1 MNTLFIIFLFTS
13 DILIIII
20 VIIGQIFPVFRS
32 TIHKAMRF
40 VLFIKRRLSTTAV
53 PSLSMSLMKLPLI
66 VMTLLVAMALSVL
79 SQPSALAAEAS
90 ILGVGGSKTEEGSDI
105 SIPDSFGRDTP
116 RHAVQ
121 GFLGALGENDYLL
134 ASNYLNL
141 SKSDNPTTI
150 VRQFK
155 QALDAGGRFQPDLQI
170 NNTPEGNLTDQ
181 LPPSQESVGV
191 INVSDKSIPLI
202 LERVVSKQGEQYWQF
217 STDTLSS
224 IPEAIENYE
233 PTLVS
238 RYTIDSLEGKKLFG
252 YQLADLVAAL
262 AMTISSFLLTYI
274 TVWLVYHLLKLAYP
288 RIRDV
293 PLPLPDRVILPLAVV
308 IMALILSEVMV
319 YAGVSVT
326 LREPINR
333 YTDIASW
340 LATTWLLLRVID
352 AIFTR
357 AVNLSYKKN
366 YTERVSILGLLRKI
380 VKALLL
386 IFATIVIFGNLGFD
400 LTTGIAALGVGG
412 LALALGAQK
421 TIENLVGSVVVVA
434 DSPVRIGDYCK
445 FGTYEGTVID
455 IGIRSSRVRT
465 LTRTIVTVPNGD
477 FSSMQIENFTSRD
490 MFRFLHQLYIKRTA
504 DIDVVFKMVK
514 HLDKFLDEHEL
525 TNQEWNQVNIL
536 ELRQDCYI
544 IQLQAYINVTG
555 IIEFY
560 EKQDVLFV
568 DILMQVRKYDVE
580 HALPTQQLIVK
591 QPELQAQLENEGES
605 ERVDKKADKK
615 IATDDKPGAVNVSKD
630 SDAVDTE
637 NENKQPEPE
646 PKQMLKKDLLDSRYK
661 NIHKSSGHTLAR
673 LKFKQVKNSFRF
685 PRAKK

>member
-1 MNTLFIIFLFTS
+1 M
-13 DILIIII
+13 
-20 VIIGQIFPVFRS
+20 
-32 TIHKAMRF
+32 
-40 VLFIKRRLSTTAV
+40 FIKRRLSTTAV

-66 VMTLLVAMALSVL
+66 VMTLLVAMALSVI

-90 ILGVGGSKTEEGSDI
+90 ILGVGGTKTEEGDGT

-116 RHAVQ
+116 RHTVQ
-121 GFLGALGENDYLL
+121 GFIAALGENDYLL

-141 SKSDNPTTI
+141 SKADNPTTV

-155 QALDAGGRFQPDLQI
+155 QALDAGGRFQADLQI

-181 LPPSQESVGV
+181 LPPSQENVGV
-191 INVSDKSIPLI
+191 IKVSDTSIPLL
-202 LERVVSKQGEQYWQF
+202 LERVVSQEGEQYWQF

-224 IPEAIENYE
+224 IPEAIENYK

-262 AMTISSFLLTYI
+262 AITVSSFLFTYI
-274 TVWLVYHLLKLAYP
+274 VVWLLYHLLEITYP
-288 RIRDV
+288 RVRDV
-293 PLPLPDRVILPLAVV
+293 PLPLPDKVILPLAVV

-326 LREPINR
+326 LREPVNR
-333 YTDIASW
+333 FAEIASW
-340 LATTWLLLRVID
+340 VAITWLLLRIID
-352 AIFTR
+352 ALFTR

-366 YTERVSILGLLRKI
+366 YTERVSILGLLRKV

-386 IFATIVIFGNLGFD
+386 IFAVIVTFGNLGFD

-504 DIDVVFKMVK
+504 DINVVFKMVK
-514 HLDKFLDEHEL
+514 HLDEFLDKHEL

-536 ELRQDCYI
+536 ELRQDSYI
-544 IQLQAYINVTG
+544 IQLQAYINATG

-560 EKQDVLFV
+560 EKQDRLFV
-568 DILMQVRKYDVE
+568 DLLMQVRQYDVE

-591 QPELQAQLENEGES
+591 QPELQAQLENENEEGET
-605 ERVDKKADKK
+605 VDHKDDKK
-615 IATDDKPGAVNVSKD
+615 IATDNKSKVVHLNKD

-646 PKQMLKKDLLDSRYK
+646 PKRDLLDSRYK
-661 NIHKSSGHTLAR
+661 AIHKSSGHTLAR

>member
-1 MNTLFIIFLFTS
+1 MSIERNPIFNTELSSTHSISKTPLTIMVFLF
-13 DILIIII
+13 
-20 VIIGQIFPVFRS
+20 
-32 TIHKAMRF
+32 AMM
-40 VLFIKRRLSTTAV
+40 VSLLLPNTAF
-53 PSLSMSLMKLPLI
+53 
-66 VMTLLVAMALSVL
+66 AAE
-79 SQPSALAAEAS
+79 PSALG
-90 ILGVGGSKTEEGSDI
+90 LGGSSSEESTTTP
-105 SIPDSFGRDTP
+105 IPDSFGRDTP
-116 RHAVQ
+116 RHTVQ
-121 GFLGALGENDYLL
+121 GFIKALSDNDYLL

-181 LPPSQESVGV
+181 LPPSQENVGA
-191 INVSDKSIPLI
+191 INIGDKSVTLV
-202 LERVVSKQGEQYWQF
+202 LERVVSDSGEQYWQF
-217 STDTLSS
+217 SSDTLSS
-224 IPEAIENYE
+224 IPEVIENTE

-238 RYTIDSLEGKKLFG
+238 RYTFDSLEGKKLFG
-252 YQLADLVAAL
+252 YQMVDLVAAL
-262 AMTISSFLLTYI
+262 TMIVTSFMLTYI
-274 TVWLVYHLLKLAYP
+274 MVWLLYHLLRLVYP
-288 RIRDV
+288 RVRGV
-293 PLPLPDRVILPLAVV
+293 PLPLPDKVILPMAVV
-308 IMALILSEVMV
+308 IMALMLSEVMV

-333 YTDIASW
+333 FTEIASW
-340 LATTWLLLRVID
+340 LALTWLLLRVID

-366 YTERVSILGLLRKI
+366 YTERVSILGLMRKV

-386 IFATIVIFGNLGFD
+386 IFAVIVIFGNLGFD

-465 LTRTIVTVPNGD
+465 LTRTVVTVPNGD

-490 MFRFLHQLYIKRTA
+490 MFRFFHQLYLKRTA

-514 HLDKFLDEHEL
+514 DLDEFLNEHYL

-536 ELRQDCYI
+536 ELRQDCYV
-544 IQLQAYINVTG
+544 IQFQAYINANG
-555 IIEFY
+555 IAEFY
-560 EKQDVLFV
+560 DKQNVLFV
-568 DILMQVRKYDVE
+568 DMLNQVAKYKVE
-580 HALPTQQLIVK
+580 HALPTQQLILNRGERDSHMK
-591 QPELQAQLENEGES
+591 DNDGES
-605 ERVDKKADKK
+605 VNASSSDSN
-615 IATDDKPGAVNVSKD
+615 TDDTDNAADENNDNRYVVNLNKNSAGAKND
-630 SDAVDTE
+630 EEDDQQTAGTE
-637 NENKQPEPE
+637 DNKQSHTFRGLRN
-646 PKQMLKKDLLDSRYK
+646 KSRLLR
-661 NIHKSSGHTLAR
+661 KST
-673 LKFKQVKNSFRF
+673 FKH
-685 PRAKK
+685 AKRKLGFSVRHQP

>member
-1 MNTLFIIFLFTS
+1 MSIKYRLIPIIPSPELSSPYSIIKMPLMAILF
-13 DILIIII
+13 
-20 VIIGQIFPVFRS
+20 
-32 TIHKAMRF
+32 
-40 VLFIKRRLSTTAV
+40 
-53 PSLSMSLMKLPLI
+53 
-66 VMTLLVAMALSVL
+66 LLVMLL
-79 SQPSALAAEAS
+79 SALLPNNAFAAEAS
-90 ILGVGGSKTEEGSDI
+90 ALGMGGSTSEESA
-105 SIPDSFGRDTP
+105 STPIPDSFGRDTP
-116 RHAVQ
+116 RHTVQ
-121 GFLGALGENDYLL
+121 GFISALGENDYLL

-181 LPPSQESVGV
+181 LPPSQENVGA
-191 INVSDKSIPLI
+191 INVGEKSVPLI

-224 IPEAIENYE
+224 VPEVIENTE

-238 RYTIDSLEGKKLFG
+238 RYTFDSLEGKKLFG
-252 YQLADLVAAL
+252 YQVADLAAAL
-262 AMTISSFLLTYI
+262 MMTVGSFVFTYI
-274 TVWLVYHLLKLAYP
+274 TVWLLYHLLRIVYP
-288 RIRDV
+288 RVRGV
-293 PLPLPDRVILPLAVV
+293 PLPLPDKVVLPLAVV

-333 YTDIASW
+333 FTEIASW
-340 LATTWLLLRVID
+340 LALTWLLLRVID

-366 YTERVSILGLLRKI
+366 YTERVSILGLLRKV

-386 IFATIVIFGNLGFD
+386 IFAVIVIFGNLGFD

-465 LTRTIVTVPNGD
+465 LTRTVVTVPNGD

-490 MFRFLHQLYIKRTA
+490 MFRFFHQLYIKRTA

-514 HLDKFLDEHEL
+514 DLDEFIDEHYL

-544 IQLQAYINVTG
+544 IQLQAYVNANGVT
-555 IIEFY
+555 EFY
-560 EKQDVLFV
+560 DKQNVLFV
-568 DILMQVRKYDVE
+568 DLLNQVAKYDVE
-580 HALPTQQLIVK
+580 HALPTQQLIVN
-591 QPELQAQLENEGES
+591 QTELEHHIENEIE
-605 ERVDKKADKK
+605 DKSKEDNVAETTKDMSNDDHADDDASDNKDNSN
-615 IATDDKPGAVNVSKD
+615 DDKHAVDLSKD
-630 SDAVDTE
+630 SVKTDEKGSQRTSKSVE
-637 NENKQPEPE
+637 S
-646 PKQMLKKDLLDSRYK
+646 KKDNALKALRNKSRMIK
-661 NIHKSSGHTLAR
+661 KI
-673 LKFKQVKNSFRF
+673 KFKY
-685 PRAKK
+685 AKRKSGFSIWNQP

>member
-1 MNTLFIIFLFTS
+1 MSIKYRLIPMIPSPELSSIHSTIKMPLMAILFLF
-13 DILIIII
+13 
-20 VIIGQIFPVFRS
+20 
-32 TIHKAMRF
+32 
-40 VLFIKRRLSTTAV
+40 
-53 PSLSMSLMKLPLI
+53 
-66 VMTLLVAMALSVL
+66 VMLLSVL
-79 SQPSALAAEAS
+79 LPNNAFAVEAS
-90 ILGVGGSKTEEGSDI
+90 TLGMGGSTSEESA
-105 SIPDSFGRDTP
+105 STPIPDSFGRDTP
-116 RHAVQ
+116 RHTVQ
-121 GFLGALGENDYLL
+121 GFISALGENDYLL

-181 LPPSQESVGV
+181 LPPSQENVGA
-191 INVSDKSIPLI
+191 INVGEKSVPLI

-224 IPEAIENYE
+224 VPEVIENTE

-238 RYTIDSLEGKKLFG
+238 RYTFDSLEGKKLFS
-252 YQLADLVAAL
+252 YQMADLVAAL
-262 AMTISSFLLTYI
+262 TMIVGSFVFTYI
-274 TVWLVYHLLKLAYP
+274 LVWLLYHLLRIVYP
-288 RIRDV
+288 RVRGV
-293 PLPLPDRVILPLAVV
+293 PLPLPNKVVLPLAVV

-326 LREPINR
+326 LREPVNR
-333 YTDIASW
+333 FTDIASW
-340 LATTWLLLRVID
+340 LALTWLLLRVID

-366 YTERVSILGLLRKI
+366 YTERVSILGLLRKV

-386 IFATIVIFGNLGFD
+386 IFAVIVIFGNLGFD

-465 LTRTIVTVPNGD
+465 LTRTVVTVPNGD

-490 MFRFLHQLYIKRTA
+490 MFRFFHQLYIKRTA

-514 HLDKFLDEHEL
+514 DLDEFIDEHYL

-544 IQLQAYINVTG
+544 IQLQAYVNANGVT
-555 IIEFY
+555 EFY
-560 EKQDVLFV
+560 DKQNVLFV
-568 DILMQVRKYDVE
+568 DLLNQVAKYDVE
-580 HALPTQQLIVK
+580 HALPTQQIIVN
-591 QPELQAQLENEGES
+591 QTELEHHIENEIE
-605 ERVDKKADKK
+605 DKNKENNVAETTEDLSNDGYADDDVSDN
-615 IATDDKPGAVNVSKD
+615 TDNNNDDKHAVDLSKD
-630 SDAVDTE
+630 SVKTDEKGSQRTSKSVESKKDNALKALR
-637 NENKQPEPE
+637 NKSR
-646 PKQMLKKDLLDSRYK
+646 MLKK
-661 NIHKSSGHTLAR
+661 I
-673 LKFKQVKNSFRF
+673 KFKY
-685 PRAKK
+685 AKRKSGFSIWNQP

>member
-1 MNTLFIIFLFTS
+1 MSTKYRLIPIIPSPELSSPYSIIKMPLMAILF
-13 DILIIII
+13 
-20 VIIGQIFPVFRS
+20 
-32 TIHKAMRF
+32 
-40 VLFIKRRLSTTAV
+40 
-53 PSLSMSLMKLPLI
+53 
-66 VMTLLVAMALSVL
+66 LLVMLL
-79 SQPSALAAEAS
+79 SALLPNNAFAAEAS
-90 ILGVGGSKTEEGSDI
+90 ALGMGGSTSEESA
-105 SIPDSFGRDTP
+105 STPIPDSFGRDTP
-116 RHAVQ
+116 RHTVQ
-121 GFLGALGENDYLL
+121 GFISALGENDYLL

-181 LPPSQESVGV
+181 LPPSQENVGA
-191 INVSDKSIPLI
+191 INVGEKSVPLI

-224 IPEAIENYE
+224 VPEVIENTE

-238 RYTIDSLEGKKLFG
+238 RYTFDSLEGKKLFG
-252 YQLADLVAAL
+252 YQVADLAAAL
-262 AMTISSFLLTYI
+262 MMTVGSFVFTYI
-274 TVWLVYHLLKLAYP
+274 MVWLLYHLLRIVYP
-288 RIRDV
+288 RVRGV
-293 PLPLPDRVILPLAVV
+293 PLPLPDKVVLPLAVV

-333 YTDIASW
+333 FTEIASW
-340 LATTWLLLRVID
+340 LALTWLLLRVID

-366 YTERVSILGLLRKI
+366 YTERVSILGLLRKV

-386 IFATIVIFGNLGFD
+386 IFAVIVIFGNLGFD

-465 LTRTIVTVPNGD
+465 LTRTVVTVPNGD

-490 MFRFLHQLYIKRTA
+490 MFRFFHQLYIKRTA

-514 HLDKFLDEHEL
+514 DLDEFIDEHYL

-544 IQLQAYINVTG
+544 IQLQAYVNANGVT
-555 IIEFY
+555 EFY
-560 EKQDVLFV
+560 DKQNVLFV
-568 DILMQVRKYDVE
+568 DLLNQVAKYDVE
-580 HALPTQQLIVK
+580 HALPTQQLIVN
-591 QPELQAQLENEGES
+591 QTELEHHIENEIEDKNKEGNVAETTKDMSNDDHADDASDNKDNSNDDKQAVDLSKDNVKTDEEGSQRTSKSVES
-605 ERVDKKADKK
+605 KKDNALKALRNKSRMIKK
-615 IATDDKPGAVNVSKD
+615 I
-630 SDAVDTE
+630 
-637 NENKQPEPE
+637 
-646 PKQMLKKDLLDSRYK
+646 
-661 NIHKSSGHTLAR
+661 
-673 LKFKQVKNSFRF
+673 KFKY
-685 PRAKK
+685 AKRKSGFSIWNQP

>member
-1 MNTLFIIFLFTS
+1 MSIERNLIVNTGLSLSSLIRTTSLAMRMFLF
-13 DILIIII
+13 
-20 VIIGQIFPVFRS
+20 
-32 TIHKAMRF
+32 AM
-40 VLFIKRRLSTTAV
+40 I
-53 PSLSMSLMKLPLI
+53 MSL
-66 VMTLLVAMALSVL
+66 LSL
-79 SQPSALAAEAS
+79 GTAFAAEPSAL
-90 ILGVGGSKTEEGSDI
+90 IGGSSSEES
-105 SIPDSFGRDTP
+105 STNTPLPDSFGRDTP

-121 GFLGALGENDYLL
+121 GFISALSENDYLL

-181 LPPSQESVGV
+181 LPPSQENVGV
-191 INVSDKSIPLI
+191 ISIGDKSVPLV
-202 LERVVSKQGEQYWQF
+202 LERVVSKEGEQYWQF
-217 STDTLSS
+217 SSETLSS
-224 IPEAIENYE
+224 IPEVIENTE

-238 RYTIDSLEGKKLFG
+238 RYTLGSLEGKKLFG
-252 YQLADLVAAL
+252 YEMADLVAAL
-262 AMTISSFLLTYI
+262 TMIVSSFLLTYI
-274 TVWLVYHLLKLAYP
+274 FVWLLYHLLRITYP
-288 RIRDV
+288 RVRGV
-293 PLPLPDRVILPLAVV
+293 PLPLPDKVILPMAVV

-333 YTDIASW
+333 FTQIASW
-340 LATTWLLLRVID
+340 LALTWLLLRVID

-366 YTERVSILGLLRKI
+366 YTERVSILGLMRKV

-386 IFATIVIFGNLGFD
+386 IFAVIVIFGNLGFD

-465 LTRTIVTVPNGD
+465 LTRTVVTVPNGD

-490 MFRFLHQLYIKRTA
+490 MFRFFHQLYIKRTA

-514 HLDKFLDEHEL
+514 ELDEYLNEHYL

-536 ELRQDCYI
+536 ELRQDCYV
-544 IQLQAYINVTG
+544 IQLQAYINANG
-555 IIEFY
+555 IGEFY
-560 EKQDVLFV
+560 DKQNVLFV
-568 DILMQVRKYDVE
+568 DMLTQVAKYKVE
-580 HALPTQQLIVK
+580 HALPTQQLIVN
-591 QPELQAQLENEGES
+591 QNDPDPTSDEDTDSGEETIDES
-605 ERVDKKADKK
+605 GVNDTDTISADNKNDRYNFVLDKK
-615 IATDDKPGAVNVSKD
+615 DDDTQSKD
-630 SDAVDTE
+630 KVDQKTKKSE
-637 NENKQPEPE
+637 ASKHNHPLRSLRNKGRLLRKSTFKQANKQE
-646 PKQMLKKDLLDSRYK
+646 KRKLGLSIWNQ
-661 NIHKSSGHTLAR
+661 
-673 LKFKQVKNSFRF
+673 F
-685 PRAKK
+685 

>member
-1 MNTLFIIFLFTS
+1 MSIKYRLIPMITSPELSSPYSIIKMPLMAILF
-13 DILIIII
+13 
-20 VIIGQIFPVFRS
+20 
-32 TIHKAMRF
+32 
-40 VLFIKRRLSTTAV
+40 
-53 PSLSMSLMKLPLI
+53 
-66 VMTLLVAMALSVL
+66 LLVMLL
-79 SQPSALAAEAS
+79 SALLPNNAFAAEAS
-90 ILGVGGSKTEEGSDI
+90 ALGMGGSTSEESA
-105 SIPDSFGRDTP
+105 STPIPDSFGRDTP
-116 RHAVQ
+116 RHTVQ
-121 GFLGALGENDYLL
+121 GFISALGENDYLL

-181 LPPSQESVGV
+181 LPPSQENVGA
-191 INVSDKSIPLI
+191 INVGEKSVPLI

-224 IPEAIENYE
+224 VPEVIENTE

-238 RYTIDSLEGKKLFG
+238 RYTFDSLEGKKLFG
-252 YQLADLVAAL
+252 YQVADLAAAL
-262 AMTISSFLLTYI
+262 MMTVGSFVFTYI
-274 TVWLVYHLLKLAYP
+274 MVWLLYHLLRIVYP
-288 RIRDV
+288 RVRGV
-293 PLPLPDRVILPLAVV
+293 PLPLPDKVVLPLAVV

-326 LREPINR
+326 LREPVNR
-333 YTDIASW
+333 FTEIASW
-340 LATTWLLLRVID
+340 LALTWLLLRVID

-366 YTERVSILGLLRKI
+366 YTERVSILGLLRKV

-386 IFATIVIFGNLGFD
+386 IFAVIVIFGNLGFD

-465 LTRTIVTVPNGD
+465 LTRTVVTVPNGD

-490 MFRFLHQLYIKRTA
+490 MFRFFHQLYIKRTA

-514 HLDKFLDEHEL
+514 DLDEFIDEHYL

-544 IQLQAYINVTG
+544 IQLQAYVNANGVT
-555 IIEFY
+555 EFY
-560 EKQDVLFV
+560 DKQNVLFV
-568 DILMQVRKYDVE
+568 DLLNQVAKYDVE
-580 HALPTQQLIVK
+580 HALPTQQLIVN
-591 QPELQAQLENEGES
+591 QTELEHHIENEIEDKNKEGNVAETTKDMS
-605 ERVDKKADKK
+605 NDDHADDDDASDNKDNSNDDKHAVDLSKGKDNVKTDEKGSQRTSKSVKSKKDNALKALRNKSRMIKK
-615 IATDDKPGAVNVSKD
+615 I
-630 SDAVDTE
+630 
-637 NENKQPEPE
+637 
-646 PKQMLKKDLLDSRYK
+646 
-661 NIHKSSGHTLAR
+661 
-673 LKFKQVKNSFRF
+673 KFKY
-685 PRAKK
+685 AKRKSGFSIWNQP

>member
-1 MNTLFIIFLFTS
+1 MSIKYRLIPMIPSPELSSPYSIIKMPLMAILF
-13 DILIIII
+13 
-20 VIIGQIFPVFRS
+20 
-32 TIHKAMRF
+32 
-40 VLFIKRRLSTTAV
+40 
-53 PSLSMSLMKLPLI
+53 
-66 VMTLLVAMALSVL
+66 LLVMLL
-79 SQPSALAAEAS
+79 SALLPNNAFAAEAS
-90 ILGVGGSKTEEGSDI
+90 ALGMGGSTSEESA
-105 SIPDSFGRDTP
+105 STPIPDSFGRDTP
-116 RHAVQ
+116 RHTVQ
-121 GFLGALGENDYLL
+121 GFISALGENDYLL

-181 LPPSQESVGV
+181 LPPSQENVGA
-191 INVSDKSIPLI
+191 INVGEKSVPLI

-224 IPEAIENYE
+224 VPEVIENTE

-238 RYTIDSLEGKKLFG
+238 RYTFDSLEGKKLFG
-252 YQLADLVAAL
+252 YQVADLAAAL
-262 AMTISSFLLTYI
+262 MMTVGSFVFTYI
-274 TVWLVYHLLKLAYP
+274 MVWLLYHLLRIVYP
-288 RIRDV
+288 RVRGV
-293 PLPLPDRVILPLAVV
+293 PLPLPDKVVLPLAVV

-333 YTDIASW
+333 FTEIASW
-340 LATTWLLLRVID
+340 LALTWLLLRVID

-366 YTERVSILGLLRKI
+366 YTERVSILGLLRKV

-386 IFATIVIFGNLGFD
+386 IFAVIVIFGNLGFD

-465 LTRTIVTVPNGD
+465 LTRTVVTVPNGD

-490 MFRFLHQLYIKRTA
+490 MFRFFHQLYIKRTA

-514 HLDKFLDEHEL
+514 DLDEFIDEHYL

-544 IQLQAYINVTG
+544 IQLQAYVNANGVT
-555 IIEFY
+555 EFY
-560 EKQDVLFV
+560 DKQNVLFV
-568 DILMQVRKYDVE
+568 DLLNQVAKYDVE
-580 HALPTQQLIVK
+580 HALPTQQLIVN
-591 QPELQAQLENEGES
+591 QTELEHHIENEIEDKSKEDNVAETTKDMSNDDHADDDASHNKDNNNDDKHAVDLSKGKDNVKTDEQGSQQTTKPAES
-605 ERVDKKADKK
+605 KKDNALKALRNKSRMIKK
-615 IATDDKPGAVNVSKD
+615 I
-630 SDAVDTE
+630 
-637 NENKQPEPE
+637 
-646 PKQMLKKDLLDSRYK
+646 
-661 NIHKSSGHTLAR
+661 
-673 LKFKQVKNSFRF
+673 KFKY
-685 PRAKK
+685 AKRKSGFSIWNQP

>member
-1 MNTLFIIFLFTS
+1 M
-13 DILIIII
+13 
-20 VIIGQIFPVFRS
+20 
-32 TIHKAMRF
+32 
-40 VLFIKRRLSTTAV
+40 FIKHRLNTTAV

-66 VMTLLVAMALSVL
+66 VITLLVAMALSVL
-79 SQPSALAAEAS
+79 SQPSALAAETS
-90 ILGVGGSKTEEGSDI
+90 ILGVGGTKTEEGDGT

-116 RHAVQ
+116 RHTVQ
-121 GFLGALGENDYLL
+121 GFIAALGENDYLL

-155 QALDAGGRFQPDLQI
+155 QALDAGGRFQADLQI

-181 LPPSQESVGV
+181 LPPSQENVGV
-191 INVSDKSIPLI
+191 IKVSDASIPLL
-202 LERVVSKQGEQYWQF
+202 LERVVSKEGEQYWQF

-262 AMTISSFLLTYI
+262 MMTISSFLFTYI
-274 TVWLVYHLLKLAYP
+274 AVWLLYHLLEITYP
-288 RIRDV
+288 RVRDV
-293 PLPLPDRVILPLAVV
+293 PLPLPDKVILPLAVV

-326 LREPINR
+326 LREPVNR
-333 YTDIASW
+333 FAEIASW
-340 LATTWLLLRVID
+340 VAITWLLLRIID
-352 AIFTR
+352 ALFTR

-366 YTERVSILGLLRKI
+366 YTERVSILGLLRKV

-386 IFATIVIFGNLGFD
+386 IFAVIVTFGNLGFD

-514 HLDKFLDEHEL
+514 HLDTFLDEHEL

-544 IQLQAYINVTG
+544 IQLQAYINATG

-568 DILMQVRKYDVE
+568 DLLMQVRKYDVE

-591 QPELQAQLENEGES
+591 QPELQAELDHESKEGET
-605 ERVDKKADKK
+605 VDKKADKK
-615 IATDDKPGAVNVSKD
+615 NAADDKPEAVNLSKD
-630 SDAVDTE
+630 VNAVDDEQTAD
-637 NENKQPEPE
+637 K
-646 PKQMLKKDLLDSRYK
+646 PKDGLKKDMIGNRYK
-661 NIHKSSGHTLAR
+661 RIHKNRGYNLAK
-673 LKFKQVKNSFRF
+673 LKFKQVKKSFRF
-685 PRAKK
+685 PKV

>member
-1 MNTLFIIFLFTS
+1 M
-13 DILIIII
+13 
-20 VIIGQIFPVFRS
+20 QI
-32 TIHKAMRF
+32 
-40 VLFIKRRLSTTAV
+40 
-53 PSLSMSLMKLPLI
+53 
-66 VMTLLVAMALSVL
+66 
-79 SQPSALAAEAS
+79 
-90 ILGVGGSKTEEGSDI
+90 D
-105 SIPDSFGRDTP
+105 
-116 RHAVQ
+116 
-121 GFLGALGENDYLL
+121 
-134 ASNYLNL
+134 
-141 SKSDNPTTI
+141 
-150 VRQFK
+150 
-155 QALDAGGRFQPDLQI
+155 
-170 NNTPEGNLTDQ
+170 NTPEGNLTDQ
-181 LPPSQESVGV
+181 LPPSQENVGV
-191 INVSDKSIPLI
+191 IKVSDTSIPLL

-217 STDTLSS
+217 SSETLSS

-238 RYTIDSLEGKKLFG
+238 RYTIASLEGKKLFD

-262 AMTISSFLLTYI
+262 MITISSFLFTYI
-274 TVWLVYHLLKLAYP
+274 AVWLLYHLLAITYP
-288 RIRDV
+288 RLRDV
-293 PLPLPDRVILPLAVV
+293 ALPLPDKVILPLAVV

-326 LREPINR
+326 LREPVNR
-333 YTDIASW
+333 FAEIASW
-340 LATTWLLLRVID
+340 VAITWLLLRIID
-352 AIFTR
+352 ALFTR

-366 YTERVSILGLLRKI
+366 HTERVSILGLLRKV

-386 IFATIVIFGNLGFD
+386 IFAVIVTFGNLGFD

-504 DIDVVFKMVK
+504 DINVVFKMVN
-514 HLDKFLDEHEL
+514 HLDEFLDEHEL

-544 IQLQAYINVTG
+544 IQLQAYINATG

-560 EKQDVLFV
+560 EKQDRLFV
-568 DILMQVRKYDVE
+568 DLLMQVRQYDVE

-591 QPELQAQLENEGES
+591 QPELQAELDHESKEGETG
-605 ERVDKKADKK
+605 DKKADKK
-615 IATDDKPGAVNVSKD
+615 IATDNKPEVVHLNKD
-630 SDAVDTE
+630 SDVFDTE
-637 NENKQPEPE
+637 NDNKQPEPE
-646 PKQMLKKDLLDSRYK
+646 PKQKPKEHLLDNRYK
-661 NIHKSSGHTLAR
+661 AIHKSSGHALAR

>member
-1 MNTLFIIFLFTS
+1 MSIKYRLIPIIPSPELSSPYSIIKMPLMAILF
-13 DILIIII
+13 
-20 VIIGQIFPVFRS
+20 
-32 TIHKAMRF
+32 
-40 VLFIKRRLSTTAV
+40 
-53 PSLSMSLMKLPLI
+53 
-66 VMTLLVAMALSVL
+66 LLVMLL
-79 SQPSALAAEAS
+79 SALLPNNAFAAEAS
-90 ILGVGGSKTEEGSDI
+90 ALGMGGSTSEESA
-105 SIPDSFGRDTP
+105 STPIPDSFGRDTP
-116 RHAVQ
+116 RHTVQ
-121 GFLGALGENDYLL
+121 GFISALGENDYLL

-181 LPPSQESVGV
+181 LPPSQENVGA
-191 INVSDKSIPLI
+191 INVGEKSVPLI

-224 IPEAIENYE
+224 VPEVIENTE

-238 RYTIDSLEGKKLFG
+238 RYTFDSLEGKKLFG
-252 YQLADLVAAL
+252 YQVADLAAAL
-262 AMTISSFLLTYI
+262 MMTVGSFVFTYI
-274 TVWLVYHLLKLAYP
+274 MVWLLYHLLRIVYP
-288 RIRDV
+288 RVRGV
-293 PLPLPDRVILPLAVV
+293 PLPLPDKVVLPLAVV

-333 YTDIASW
+333 FTEIASW
-340 LATTWLLLRVID
+340 LALTWLLLRVID

-366 YTERVSILGLLRKI
+366 YTERVSILGLLRKV

-386 IFATIVIFGNLGFD
+386 IFAVIVIFGNLGFD

-465 LTRTIVTVPNGD
+465 LTRTVVTVPNGD

-490 MFRFLHQLYIKRTA
+490 MFRFFHQLYIKRTA

-514 HLDKFLDEHEL
+514 DLDEFIDEHYL

-544 IQLQAYINVTG
+544 IQLQAYVNANGVT
-555 IIEFY
+555 EFY
-560 EKQDVLFV
+560 DKQNVLFV
-568 DILMQVRKYDVE
+568 DLLNQVAKYDVE
-580 HALPTQQLIVK
+580 HALPTQQLIVN
-591 QPELQAQLENEGES
+591 QTELEHHIENEIEDKNKEGNVAETTKDMSNDDHADDDASDNKDNSNDDKHAVDLSKGKDNVKTDEKGSQKKTKSVES
-605 ERVDKKADKK
+605 KKDNALKALRNKSRMIKK
-615 IATDDKPGAVNVSKD
+615 I
-630 SDAVDTE
+630 
-637 NENKQPEPE
+637 
-646 PKQMLKKDLLDSRYK
+646 
-661 NIHKSSGHTLAR
+661 
-673 LKFKQVKNSFRF
+673 KFKY
-685 PRAKK
+685 AKRKSGFSIWNQP

>member
-1 MNTLFIIFLFTS
+1 MSIKYRLIPMITSPELSSPYSIIKMPLMAILF
-13 DILIIII
+13 
-20 VIIGQIFPVFRS
+20 
-32 TIHKAMRF
+32 
-40 VLFIKRRLSTTAV
+40 
-53 PSLSMSLMKLPLI
+53 
-66 VMTLLVAMALSVL
+66 LLVMLL
-79 SQPSALAAEAS
+79 SALLPNNAFAAEAS
-90 ILGVGGSKTEEGSDI
+90 ALGMGGSTSEESA
-105 SIPDSFGRDTP
+105 STPIPDSFGRDTP
-116 RHAVQ
+116 RHTVQ
-121 GFLGALGENDYLL
+121 GFISALGENDYLL

-181 LPPSQESVGV
+181 LPPSQENVGA
-191 INVSDKSIPLI
+191 INVGEKSVPLI

-224 IPEAIENYE
+224 VPEVIENTE

-238 RYTIDSLEGKKLFG
+238 RYTFDSLEGKKLFG
-252 YQLADLVAAL
+252 YQVADLAAAL
-262 AMTISSFLLTYI
+262 MMTVGSFVFTYI
-274 TVWLVYHLLKLAYP
+274 MVWLLYHLLRIVYP
-288 RIRDV
+288 RVRGV
-293 PLPLPDRVILPLAVV
+293 PLPLPDKVVLPLAVV

-333 YTDIASW
+333 FTEIASW
-340 LATTWLLLRVID
+340 LALTWLLLRVID

-366 YTERVSILGLLRKI
+366 YTERVSILGLLRKV

-386 IFATIVIFGNLGFD
+386 IFAVIVIFGNLGFD

-465 LTRTIVTVPNGD
+465 LTRTVVTVPNGD

-490 MFRFLHQLYIKRTA
+490 MFRFFHQLYIKRTA

-514 HLDKFLDEHEL
+514 DLDEFIDEHYL

-544 IQLQAYINVTG
+544 IQLQAYVNANGVT
-555 IIEFY
+555 EFY
-560 EKQDVLFV
+560 DKQNVLFV
-568 DILMQVRKYDVE
+568 DLLNQVAKYDVE
-580 HALPTQQLIVK
+580 HALPTQQLIVN
-591 QPELQAQLENEGES
+591 QTELEHHIENEIEDKNKEGNVAETTKDMSNDDHADDASDNKDNSNDDKQAVDLSKDNVKTDEEGSQRTSKSVES
-605 ERVDKKADKK
+605 KKDNALKALRNKSRMIKK
-615 IATDDKPGAVNVSKD
+615 I
-630 SDAVDTE
+630 
-637 NENKQPEPE
+637 
-646 PKQMLKKDLLDSRYK
+646 
-661 NIHKSSGHTLAR
+661 
-673 LKFKQVKNSFRF
+673 KFKY
-685 PRAKK
+685 AKRKSGFSIWNQP

>member
-1 MNTLFIIFLFTS
+1 MSIERNLIVNTGLSLSSLIRTTSLAMRMFLF
-13 DILIIII
+13 
-20 VIIGQIFPVFRS
+20 
-32 TIHKAMRF
+32 AM
-40 VLFIKRRLSTTAV
+40 I
-53 PSLSMSLMKLPLI
+53 MSL
-66 VMTLLVAMALSVL
+66 LSL
-79 SQPSALAAEAS
+79 GTAFAAEPSAL
-90 ILGVGGSKTEEGSDI
+90 IGGSSSEES
-105 SIPDSFGRDTP
+105 STNTPLPDSFGRDTP

-121 GFLGALGENDYLL
+121 GFISALSENDYLL

-181 LPPSQESVGV
+181 LPPSQENVGV
-191 INVSDKSIPLI
+191 ISIGDKSVPLV
-202 LERVVSKQGEQYWQF
+202 LERVVSKEGEQYWQF
-217 STDTLSS
+217 SSETLSS
-224 IPEAIENYE
+224 IPEVIENTE

-238 RYTIDSLEGKKLFG
+238 RYTLGSLEGKKLFG
-252 YQLADLVAAL
+252 YEMADLVAAL
-262 AMTISSFLLTYI
+262 TMIVSSFLLTYI
-274 TVWLVYHLLKLAYP
+274 FVWLLYHLLRITYP
-288 RIRDV
+288 RVRGV
-293 PLPLPDRVILPLAVV
+293 PLPLPDKVILPMAVV

-333 YTDIASW
+333 FTQIASW
-340 LATTWLLLRVID
+340 LALTWLLLRVID

-366 YTERVSILGLLRKI
+366 YTERVSILGLLRKV

-386 IFATIVIFGNLGFD
+386 IFAVIVIFGNLGFD

-465 LTRTIVTVPNGD
+465 LTRTVVTVPNGD

-490 MFRFLHQLYIKRTA
+490 MFRFFHQLYIKRTA

-514 HLDKFLDEHEL
+514 ELDEYLNEHYL

-536 ELRQDCYI
+536 ELRQDCYV
-544 IQLQAYINVTG
+544 IQLQAYINANG
-555 IIEFY
+555 IGEFY
-560 EKQDVLFV
+560 DKQNVLFV
-568 DILMQVRKYDVE
+568 DMLTQVAKYKVE
-580 HALPTQQLIVK
+580 HALPTQQLIVNQNDPDPTSDEDTDSGK
-591 QPELQAQLENEGES
+591 ETIDES
-605 ERVDKKADKK
+605 GVNDTDIISADNKNDRYNFVLDKK
-615 IATDDKPGAVNVSKD
+615 DDDTQSKD
-630 SDAVDTE
+630 KVDQKTKKSE
-637 NENKQPEPE
+637 ASKHNHPLRSLRNKGRLLRKSTFKQANKQE
-646 PKQMLKKDLLDSRYK
+646 KRKLGLSIWNQ
-661 NIHKSSGHTLAR
+661 
-673 LKFKQVKNSFRF
+673 F
-685 PRAKK
+685 

>member
-1 MNTLFIIFLFTS
+1 MSTQHNLTPSTASSLLNSIIKIS
-13 DILIIII
+13 SI
-20 VIIGQIFPVFRS
+20 VI
-32 TIHKAMRF
+32 AL
-40 VLFIKRRLSTTAV
+40 VLAAV
-53 PSLSMSLMKLPLI
+53 LSMVVPHTAFA
-66 VMTLLVAMALSVL
+66 VDAGA
-79 SQPSALAAEAS
+79 
-90 ILGVGGSKTEEGSDI
+90 LGVNGDSSEETVATPL
-105 SIPDSFGRDTP
+105 PDSFGRDTP
-116 RHAVQ
+116 RHTVQ
-121 GFLGALGENDYLL
+121 GFISALSENDYLL

-141 SKSDNPTTI
+141 SKSDNPTTV

-170 NNTPEGNLTDQ
+170 SNTPEGNLTDQ
-181 LPPSQESVGV
+181 LPPSQENVGV
-191 INVSDKSIPLI
+191 INIGEKSVSLL
-202 LERVVSKQGEQYWQF
+202 LERVVSKENEQYWQF
-217 STDTLSS
+217 SSETLSS
-224 IPEAIENYE
+224 IPEVIENSE

-238 RYTIDSLEGKKLFG
+238 RYTVDSLDGKKLFG

-262 AMTISSFLLTYI
+262 SMIVSSFVLTYI
-274 TVWLVYHLLKLAYP
+274 AVWLLYHLLRIVYP
-288 RIRDV
+288 RVRGV
-293 PLPLPDRVILPLAVV
+293 PLPLPDKVILPLSVV

-326 LREPINR
+326 LREPVNR
-333 YTDIASW
+333 FTDIASW
-340 LATTWLLLRVID
+340 LALTWLLLRVID

-366 YTERVSILGLLRKI
+366 YTERVSILGLMRKV

-386 IFATIVIFGNLGFD
+386 IFAVIVIFGNLGFD

-490 MFRFLHQLYIKRTA
+490 MFRFFHQLYLKRTA

-514 HLDKFLDEHEL
+514 DLDEFLNEHYL

-536 ELRQDCYI
+536 ELRQDCYV
-544 IQLQAYINVTG
+544 IQLQAYINANNVM
-555 IIEFY
+555 EFY
-560 EKQDVLFV
+560 DKQNVVFVDVLN
-568 DILMQVRKYDVE
+568 QVAKYDVE
-580 HALPTQQLIVK
+580 HALPTQQLIVN
-591 QPELQAQLENEGES
+591 QAELEHHMENNTAETE
-605 ERVDKKADKK
+605 
-615 IATDDKPGAVNVSKD
+615 DDVSKEHSDTNSNETNVSLESNDDHNSDGVIINKD
-630 SDAVDTE
+630 NANDDMANNQKPSMATVSR
-637 NENKQPEPE
+637 KGA
-646 PKQMLKKDLLDSRYK
+646 LKALK
-661 NIHKSSGHTLAR
+661 HKSRMLRKS
-673 LKFKQVKNSFRF
+673 KFKHTKNKFSLSIWNQ
-685 PRAKK
+685 P

>member
-1 MNTLFIIFLFTS
+1 MSIKYRLIPIIPSPELS
-13 DILIIII
+13 S
-20 VIIGQIFPVFRS
+20 PYS
-32 TIHKAMRF
+32 TIKMPLMAI
-40 VLFIKRRLSTTAV
+40 LF
-53 PSLSMSLMKLPLI
+53 
-66 VMTLLVAMALSVL
+66 LLVMLL
-79 SQPSALAAEAS
+79 SALLPNNAFAAEAS
-90 ILGVGGSKTEEGSDI
+90 ALGMGGSTSEESA
-105 SIPDSFGRDTP
+105 STPIPDSFGRDTP
-116 RHAVQ
+116 RHTVQ
-121 GFLGALGENDYLL
+121 GFISALGENDYLL

-181 LPPSQESVGV
+181 LPPSQENVGA
-191 INVSDKSIPLI
+191 INVGEKSVPLI

-224 IPEAIENYE
+224 VPEVIENTE

-238 RYTIDSLEGKKLFG
+238 RYTFDSLEGKKLFG
-252 YQLADLVAAL
+252 YQVADLAAAL
-262 AMTISSFLLTYI
+262 MMTVGSFVFTYI
-274 TVWLVYHLLKLAYP
+274 MVWLLYHLLRIVYP
-288 RIRDV
+288 RVRGV
-293 PLPLPDRVILPLAVV
+293 PLPLPDKVVLPLAVV

-333 YTDIASW
+333 FTEIASW
-340 LATTWLLLRVID
+340 LALTWLLLRVID

-366 YTERVSILGLLRKI
+366 YTERVSILGLLRKV

-386 IFATIVIFGNLGFD
+386 IFAVIVIFGNLGFD

-465 LTRTIVTVPNGD
+465 LTRTVVTVPNGD

-490 MFRFLHQLYIKRTA
+490 MFRFFHQLYIKRTA

-514 HLDKFLDEHEL
+514 DLDEFIDEHYL

-544 IQLQAYINVTG
+544 IQLQAYVNANGVT
-555 IIEFY
+555 EFY
-560 EKQDVLFV
+560 DKQNVLFV
-568 DILMQVRKYDVE
+568 DLLNQVAKYDVE
-580 HALPTQQLIVK
+580 HALPTQQLIVN
-591 QPELQAQLENEGES
+591 QTELEHHIENEIEDKSKEDNVAERTKDMSNDAHADDDASDNKDSNNDDKHAVDLSKGKDKVKTDEKGSQKKTKSVES
-605 ERVDKKADKK
+605 KKDNALKALRNKSRMIKK
-615 IATDDKPGAVNVSKD
+615 I
-630 SDAVDTE
+630 
-637 NENKQPEPE
+637 
-646 PKQMLKKDLLDSRYK
+646 
-661 NIHKSSGHTLAR
+661 
-673 LKFKQVKNSFRF
+673 KFKY
-685 PRAKK
+685 AKRKSGFSIWNQP

>member
-1 MNTLFIIFLFTS
+1 MIPSPELS
-13 DILIIII
+13 S
-20 VIIGQIFPVFRS
+20 PYS
-32 TIHKAMRF
+32 TIKMPLMAI
-40 VLFIKRRLSTTAV
+40 LF
-53 PSLSMSLMKLPLI
+53 
-66 VMTLLVAMALSVL
+66 LLVMLL
-79 SQPSALAAEAS
+79 SALLPNNAFAAEAS
-90 ILGVGGSKTEEGSDI
+90 ALGMGGSTSEESA
-105 SIPDSFGRDTP
+105 STPIPDSFGRDTP
-116 RHAVQ
+116 RHTVQ
-121 GFLGALGENDYLL
+121 GFISALGENDYLL

-181 LPPSQESVGV
+181 LPPSQENVGA
-191 INVSDKSIPLI
+191 INVGEKSVPLI

-224 IPEAIENYE
+224 IPEVIENTE

-238 RYTIDSLEGKKLFG
+238 RYTFDSLEGKKLFG
-252 YQLADLVAAL
+252 YQVADLAAAL
-262 AMTISSFLLTYI
+262 MMTVGSFVFTYI
-274 TVWLVYHLLKLAYP
+274 MVWLLYHLLRIVYP
-288 RIRDV
+288 RVRGV
-293 PLPLPDRVILPLAVV
+293 PLPLPDKVVLPLAVV

-333 YTDIASW
+333 FTEIASW
-340 LATTWLLLRVID
+340 LALTWLLLRVID

-366 YTERVSILGLLRKI
+366 YTERVSILGLLRKV

-386 IFATIVIFGNLGFD
+386 IFAVIVIFGNLGFD

-465 LTRTIVTVPNGD
+465 LTRTVVTVPNGD

-490 MFRFLHQLYIKRTA
+490 MFRFFHQLYIKRTA

-514 HLDKFLDEHEL
+514 DLDEFIDEHYL

-544 IQLQAYINVTG
+544 IQLQAYVNANGVT
-555 IIEFY
+555 EFY
-560 EKQDVLFV
+560 DKQNVLFV
-568 DILMQVRKYDVE
+568 DLLNQVAKYDVE
-580 HALPTQQLIVK
+580 HALPTQQLIVN
-591 QPELQAQLENEGES
+591 QTELEHHIENEIEDKNKEDNVAETTKDMSNDDHTDDDASDNKDNSNDDKHAVDLSKDNVKTNEKGSQQTTKSVES
-605 ERVDKKADKK
+605 KKDNALKALRNKSRMIKK
-615 IATDDKPGAVNVSKD
+615 I
-630 SDAVDTE
+630 
-637 NENKQPEPE
+637 
-646 PKQMLKKDLLDSRYK
+646 
-661 NIHKSSGHTLAR
+661 
-673 LKFKQVKNSFRF
+673 KFKY
-685 PRAKK
+685 AKRKSGFSIWNQP

>member
-1 MNTLFIIFLFTS
+1 M
-13 DILIIII
+13 
-20 VIIGQIFPVFRS
+20 
-32 TIHKAMRF
+32 
-40 VLFIKRRLSTTAV
+40 FIKHRLNTTAV

-66 VMTLLVAMALSVL
+66 VITLLVAMALSIL
-79 SQPSALAAEAS
+79 SQPSALAAETS
-90 ILGVGGSKTEEGSDI
+90 ILGVGGTKTEEGDGT

-116 RHAVQ
+116 RHTVQ
-121 GFLGALGENDYLL
+121 GFIAALGENDYLL

-155 QALDAGGRFQPDLQI
+155 QALDAGGRFQADLQI

-181 LPPSQESVGV
+181 LPPSQENVGV
-191 INVSDKSIPLI
+191 IKVSDASIPLL
-202 LERVVSKQGEQYWQF
+202 LERVVSKEGEQYWQF

-262 AMTISSFLLTYI
+262 MMTISSFLFTYI
-274 TVWLVYHLLKLAYP
+274 AVWLLYHLLEITYP
-288 RIRDV
+288 RVRDV
-293 PLPLPDRVILPLAVV
+293 PLPLPDKVILPLAVV

-326 LREPINR
+326 LREPVNR
-333 YTDIASW
+333 FAEIASW
-340 LATTWLLLRVID
+340 VAITWLLLRIID
-352 AIFTR
+352 ALFTR

-366 YTERVSILGLLRKI
+366 YTERVSILGLLRKV

-386 IFATIVIFGNLGFD
+386 IFAVIVTFGNLGFD

-514 HLDKFLDEHEL
+514 HLDTFLDEHEL

-544 IQLQAYINVTG
+544 IQLQAYINATG

-568 DILMQVRKYDVE
+568 DLLMQVRKYDVE

-591 QPELQAQLENEGES
+591 QPELQAELDHESKEGET
-605 ERVDKKADKK
+605 VGKKADKK
-615 IATDDKPGAVNVSKD
+615 NATDDKPKAVSLSKD
-630 SDAVDTE
+630 VNAVD
-637 NENKQPEPE
+637 NEQIADK
-646 PKQMLKKDLLDSRYK
+646 PKDGLKKDMIDNRYK
-661 NIHKSSGHTLAR
+661 RIHKNRGYTLAR
-673 LKFKQVKNSFRF
+673 LKFRQVKKSFRA
-685 PRAKK
+685 PKVKSK

>member
-1 MNTLFIIFLFTS
+1 MSIKYRLIPIIPSPKLS
-13 DILIIII
+13 SPYSII
-20 VIIGQIFPVFRS
+20 
-32 TIHKAMRF
+32 K
-40 VLFIKRRLSTTAV
+40 
-53 PSLSMSLMKLPLI
+53 MSLMAILF
-66 VMTLLVAMALSVL
+66 LLVMLL
-79 SQPSALAAEAS
+79 SALLPNNAFAAEAS
-90 ILGVGGSKTEEGSDI
+90 ALGMGGSTSEESA
-105 SIPDSFGRDTP
+105 STPIPDSFGRDTP
-116 RHAVQ
+116 RHTVQ
-121 GFLGALGENDYLL
+121 GFISALGENDYLL

-181 LPPSQESVGV
+181 LPPSQENVGA
-191 INVSDKSIPLI
+191 INVGEKSVPLI

-224 IPEAIENYE
+224 VPEVIENTE

-238 RYTIDSLEGKKLFG
+238 RYTFDSLEGKKLFG
-252 YQLADLVAAL
+252 YQVADLAAAL
-262 AMTISSFLLTYI
+262 MMTVGSFVFTYI
-274 TVWLVYHLLKLAYP
+274 MVWLLYHLLRIVYP
-288 RIRDV
+288 RVRGV
-293 PLPLPDRVILPLAVV
+293 PLPLPDKVVLPLAVV

-333 YTDIASW
+333 FTEIASW
-340 LATTWLLLRVID
+340 LALTWLLLRVID

-366 YTERVSILGLLRKI
+366 YTERVSILGLLRKV

-386 IFATIVIFGNLGFD
+386 IFAVIVIFGNLGFD

-465 LTRTIVTVPNGD
+465 LTRTVVTVPNGD

-490 MFRFLHQLYIKRTA
+490 MFRFFHQLYIKRTA

-514 HLDKFLDEHEL
+514 DLDEFIDEHYL

-544 IQLQAYINVTG
+544 IQLQAYVNANGVT
-555 IIEFY
+555 EFY
-560 EKQDVLFV
+560 DKQNVLFV
-568 DILMQVRKYDVE
+568 DLLNQVAKYDVE
-580 HALPTQQLIVK
+580 HALPTQQLIVN
-591 QPELQAQLENEGES
+591 QTELEHHIENEIEDKNKEGNVAETTKDMSNDDHADDDASDNKDNSNDDKHAVDLSKGKDNVKTDEKGSQKKTKSVES
-605 ERVDKKADKK
+605 KKDNALKALRNKSRMIKK
-615 IATDDKPGAVNVSKD
+615 I
-630 SDAVDTE
+630 
-637 NENKQPEPE
+637 
-646 PKQMLKKDLLDSRYK
+646 
-661 NIHKSSGHTLAR
+661 
-673 LKFKQVKNSFRF
+673 KFKY
-685 PRAKK
+685 AKRKSGFSIWNQP